1 MSIEKNPSFESIH
14 RYHWNP
20 IHYVHFPT
28 NSLNEFSNILSYFF
42 RLFSTLPCFA
52 SPLSRAHTQLHSTN
66 ICFVSWFQIVI
77 STNANM
83 ISALNP
89 VLECVYT
96 VKSEAKWHWLFLPC
110 HLKSKH
116 FTQNL
121 IEEANGGGKQKK
133 MCTAN
138 NIRQQNCYETICL
151 DWFYHLCCTY
161 ALLQPYAI
169 SLFLIGCRLS
179 SGFLIRTVHVYIKTI
194 TDYIFRRSPHFLFRW
209 LFVCACVYVCVCVL
223 FCVNR

>member
-1 MSIEKNPSFESIH
+1 MRLH
-14 RYHWNP
+14 RK
-20 IHYVHFPT
+20 IRSKMALTIF
-28 NSLNEFSNILSYFF
+28 
-42 RLFSTLPCFA
+42 TLPFEKQTF
-52 SPLSRAHTQLHSTN
+52 HT
-66 ICFVSWFQIVI
+66 
-77 STNANM
+77 
-83 ISALNP
+83 
-89 VLECVYT
+89 
-96 VKSEAKWHWLFLPC
+96 
-110 HLKSKH
+110 
-116 FTQNL
+116 NL